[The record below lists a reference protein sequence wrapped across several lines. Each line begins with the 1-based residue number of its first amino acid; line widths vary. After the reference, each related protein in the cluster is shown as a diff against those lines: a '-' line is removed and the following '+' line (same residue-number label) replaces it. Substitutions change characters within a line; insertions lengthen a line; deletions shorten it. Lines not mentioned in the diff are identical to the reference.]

1 MDKDYVDTLL
11 KFADASWHEMDTR
24 RSYEWKVNFGLWTT
38 LGVLA
43 GVSFKGET
51 SSLPQ
56 TPMWMIALVLLLF
69 PVIGFVYIFIW
80 TKGLYARNQ
89 RNMRR
94 AHYYWN
100 LVETELNLSPRHQV
114 LPEDVSEP
122 YWRNW
127 SVLSQVLITVIFM
140 LIAFLALYGS
150 ALRGVQTQ
158 GHSTAGQT
166 QTNRTRAD
174 RDPKSNSHIIAP
186 GSAISPLAFDELAG
200 ALGGAHDGFDER
212 DAQTHLTAEQV

>member
-1 MDKDYVDTLL
+1 MLRAPQQL
-11 KFADASWHEMDTR
+11 MLH
-24 RSYEWKVNFGLWTT
+24 
-38 LGVLA
+38 VLEVA
-43 GVSFKGET
+43 ACGRHAPSG
-51 SSLPQ
+51 
-56 TPMWMIALVLLLF
+56 
-69 PVIGFVYIFIW
+69 
-80 TKGLYARNQ
+80 
-89 RNMRR
+89 
-94 AHYYWN
+94 AH
-100 LVETELNLSPRHQV
+100 
-114 LPEDVSEP
+114 EDVSEP

-186 GSAISPLAFDELAG
+186 GSGIWPLAFDELAG